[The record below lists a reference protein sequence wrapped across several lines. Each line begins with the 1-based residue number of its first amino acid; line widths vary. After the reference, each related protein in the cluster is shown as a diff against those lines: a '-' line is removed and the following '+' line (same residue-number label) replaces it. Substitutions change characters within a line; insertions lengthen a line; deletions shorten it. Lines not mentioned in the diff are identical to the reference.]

1 MAFVGITDANG
12 QPVARVNHGINGK
25 PERYLLGR
33 EVVTCG
39 DYMKNYADTVEED
52 TIFAFIFNFKDYA
65 MNSIYDIG
73 IQKKQDWDTEEDHPR
88 TCGEND
94 KGVCLHKC
102 LRGSPPHLRGKLHEE
117 PRKIDPSGITPAP
130 AGKTS
135 CFFTFFKHFKDHP
148 RTCGENQTVDITQI
162 KAQGSPPHLRG
173 KLSKKLKNQTRKGI
187 TPAPAGKTFSPTCLK
202 AG

>member
-1 MAFVGITDANG
+1 MLWITPAPAGKTSTHYRQQKAFEDHPRTCGENYISKANLEFPLG
-12 QPVARVNHGINGK
+12 SPPHLRGK
-25 PERYLLGR
+25 PPPSNLTPYFFRITPAPAGK
-33 EVVTCG
+33 T
-39 DYMKNYADTVEED
+39 
-52 TIFAFIFNFKDYA
+52 
-65 MNSIYDIG
+65 

-135 CFFTFFKHFKDHP
+135 SFFTFFKHFKDHP

-173 KLSKKLKNQTRKGI
+173 KPPR
-187 TPAPAGKTFSPTCLK
+187 
-202 AG
+202 